1 MVNTTRPVCHWH
13 SLLECKNLLPI
24 VLHANDC
31 PAVLLRLVIQRLRER
46 ADFGVVQSLSG
57 TVRILS
63 LCIVVQHEH
72 RDPRAVARFGVF
84 EHLLVAGRIAERGE
98 RPAPNHQM
106 DAFELPGVVVVQQ
119 QLRFFRQERLPL

>member
-1 MVNTTRPVCHWH
+1 MLMTVQPFFFASSYSACVNVPT
-13 SLLECKNLLPI
+13 
-24 VLHANDC
+24 
-31 PAVLLRLVIQRLRER
+31 LVS
-46 ADFGVVQSLSG
+46 GQSLSG

-63 LCIVVQHEH
+63 LCIVVQYEH

-106 DAFELPGVVVVQQ
+106 DAFGLPGFVVVQQ
-119 QLRFFRQERLPL
+119 QLRFFRQERFAALIIMMKRAT

>member
-1 MVNTTRPVCHWH
+1 MCA
-13 SLLECKNLLPI
+13 I
-24 VLHANDC
+24 
-31 PAVLLRLVIQRLRER
+31 IQRLHER
-46 ADFGVVQSLSG
+46 ADFGVGQSLSG

-84 EHLLVAGRIAERGE
+84 EHLLFAGRIAERGE

-106 DAFELPGVVVVQQ
+106 DAFEPPGVVVVQQ
-119 QLRFFRQERLPL
+119 QLRLFRQERFAALIIMMKRAT

>member
-1 MVNTTRPVCHWH
+1 MQKSSSNR
-13 SLLECKNLLPI
+13 

-46 ADFGVVQSLSG
+46 ADFGGGQSLSG

-84 EHLLVAGRIAERGE
+84 EHLLVAARIAERGE

-106 DAFELPGVVVVQQ
+106 DAFGLPGVSFGSFA
-119 QLRFFRQERLPL
+119 RNGLPLLSL